1 MSVKYG
7 IEFKSKEKSKSLI
20 YRYQPSDSQ
29 ALNMSREFVSE
40 SGEKKCQV
48 RIVDLNDGEGC
59 RLQACAGCGGGFYLI
74 SKYTYNAVKDV
85 LVLDERYFKHASRAD
100 CIYGDF
106 RLNAE
111 DYGKAKNCDLGRNAY
126 KWNHENI
133 AMFFGR
139 N

>member
-48 RIVDLNDGEGC
+48 RIVELNDGEGC
-59 RLQACAGCGGGFYLI
+59 RHAPVV
-74 SKYTYNAVKDV
+74 AVV
-85 LVLDERYFKHASRAD
+85 F
-100 CIYGDF
+100 I
-106 RLNAE
+106 
-111 DYGKAKNCDLGRNAY
+111 
-126 KWNHENI
+126 
-133 AMFFGR
+133 
-139 N
+139 